1 METKN
6 LVILCVTAIICL
18 GIIVG
23 AFVVLNGESDGSAVA
38 VDNTTNE
45 DTVNETSEVDS
56 SDDSSEQSTPRLGS
70 KENPKTSADYPS
82 GGSGDL
88 NPYYGDYYYING
100 GLYRDDNKYLGG
112 AGTYTFISGDD
123 PYEDDS
129 SSSGDWYGKCTTHGW
144 VKLNSDKHCPQ
155 CIAEGKDPRVLKNS
169 IYQK

>member
-112 AGTYTFISGDD
+112 AGTYTFISGDN

-155 CIAEGKDPRVLKNS
+155 CIEEGRDPRVLKNS